1 MNVSFSEMG
10 MGGLPAAA
18 VLPCKTGRRQAK
30 HSHGCS
36 MIFLSPQGN
45 LAATAANLA
54 SSPQASD

>member
-10 MGGLPAAA
+10 MGGLLAAA
-18 VLPCKTGRRQAK
+18 APPHWAGRRQAK
-30 HSHGCS
+30 RSLGCS

-54 SSPQASD
+54 SSP